1 MVKREDYSQSSP
13 EFVASLDVHE
23 LLPQQEPFVMIDRLT
38 HFDMRR
44 VTTATVVR
52 DECLFVENGVMNAFG
67 LTENIAQTCAA
78 RIGYIN
84 KYILDK
90 GIQVG
95 FIGAIRNL
103 TVECLPKVGDRLDT
117 EVEIEEEVFG
127 MLLAKATVRSGE
139 KRLATTVMKIAI
151 KG

>member
-1 MVKREDYSQSSP
+1 MKEDNYREPLDA
-13 EFVASLDVHE
+13 FVAAIDVHE

-127 MLLAKATVRSGE
+127 MLLAKATVRSGG
-139 KRLATTVMKIAI
+139 KTLVTAVMKIAI
-151 KG
+151 KSD

>member
-1 MVKREDYSQSSP
+1 MKEDNYREPLDA
-13 EFVASLDVHE
+13 FVAAIDVHE

-103 TVECLPKVGDRLDT
+103 TVESLPKVGDRLDT

-127 MLLAKATVRSGE
+127 MLLAKATVRNGG
-139 KRLATTVMKIAI
+139 KTLVTAVMKIAI
-151 KG
+151 KSD

>member
-1 MVKREDYSQSSP
+1 MKEDNYREPLDA
-13 EFVASLDVHE
+13 FVAAIDVHE

-127 MLLAKATVRSGE
+127 MLLAKATVRSGG
-139 KRLATTVMKIAI
+139 KTLVTAVMKIAI